1 MTDALSAVAV
11 GNIVSI
17 SCYPKGNEIKPIPE
31 AENDI
36 VQIKYCKHYS
46 IIQYYTVIPAILES
60 NVIFWQ

>member
-17 SCYPKGNEIKPIPE
+17 SDYAKGNEIKRIPE
-31 AENDI
+31 AETDI

-46 IIQYYTVIPAILES
+46 IIQYYTVIPVILE
-60 NVIFWQ
+60 NNFMFWH